1 MMLEE
6 SKQRLN
12 KQLDIVRLVEGQE
25 FVKAA
30 LDIILSASQSRIIRH
45 LSLKNL
51 TLSLGG
57 ESKVEN

>member
-45 LSLKNL
+45 LSLENL

>member
-1 MMLEE
+1 MLEE

-30 LDIILSASQSRIIRH
+30 FDIILSATQSRIIRH
-45 LSLKNL
+45 LSPENL

>member
-1 MMLEE
+1 MLEE